1 MARSRTLWAAA
12 GRIDS
17 DSGLL
22 NVNPHPPQ
30 RTGVATAEDET
41 GPQTLMEV
49 NTPYVKMGAKFLS
62 ESS

>member
-17 DSGLL
+17 DSELL